1 MAADRGDTAGAGVGR
16 VTRQG
21 GTRGGGEV
29 SEALFE
35 VSVRQPAPVKWTERM
50 VLDRLV
56 ARYGRRY
63 PNGAQQTLRYVG
75 AAHVRFGPL
84 WPRAI
89 ADFLALDTWGNY
101 GPEATRHPL
110 LGFEVKVSRSDYLS
124 EIKNLDKS
132 LPFREVCRE
141 WYMVVSDRGIVR
153 DDLPEGWG
161 LLVANSRGLL
171 CVRKSALNP
180 SPKPIPRGL
189 LAGFMRAVATQASEQ
204 REAAVV
210 AAREDVR

>member
-1 MAADRGDTAGAGVGR
+1 MSD
-16 VTRQG
+16 
-21 GTRGGGEV
+21 
-29 SEALFE
+29 ALFDVE
-35 VSVRQPAPVKWTERM
+35 PVAAAAPGPEPVRWTERM

-75 AAHVRFGPL
+75 ASHVRYGPL

-101 GPEATRHPL
+101 GPAENRHPL

-141 WYMVVSDRGIVR
+141 WFMVVSDPGIVR
-153 DDLPEGWG
+153 DDLPDGWG
-161 LLVANSRGLL
+161 LIVPRGEGLRVARP
-171 CVRKSALNP
+171 SARNP

-189 LAGFMRAVATQASEQ
+189 LAGFMRAAVTQAAERGSITEPTKEPTPS
-204 REAAVV
+204 RGGDTSRGGGE
-210 AAREDVR
+210 